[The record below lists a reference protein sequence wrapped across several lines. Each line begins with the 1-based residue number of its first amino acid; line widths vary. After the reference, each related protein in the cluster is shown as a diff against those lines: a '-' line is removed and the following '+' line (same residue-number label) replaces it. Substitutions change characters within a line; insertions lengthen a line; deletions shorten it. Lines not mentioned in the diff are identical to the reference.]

1 MWNMSE
7 INEKRGKQIIN
18 NLLNEICNK
27 VWDNADNK
35 TYLLW
40 LETEIGLSKNEIK
53 ELNNEQLLPLPNKEK
68 DEEYER

>member
-1 MWNMSE
+1 MSE

-18 NLLNEICNK
+18 NLLNEICDK
-27 VWDNADNK
+27 VWDKADNK

-53 ELNNEQLLPLPNKEK
+53 ELDNEQLLPLPNKEK

>member
-1 MWNMSE
+1 MSE

-40 LETEIGLSKNEIK
+40 LETEIGLSKK
-53 ELNNEQLLPLPNKEK
+53 
-68 DEEYER
+68 

>member
-1 MWNMSE
+1 MSE

>member
-1 MWNMSE
+1 MSE

-53 ELNNEQLLPLPNKEK
+53 ELDNEQLLPLPNKEK